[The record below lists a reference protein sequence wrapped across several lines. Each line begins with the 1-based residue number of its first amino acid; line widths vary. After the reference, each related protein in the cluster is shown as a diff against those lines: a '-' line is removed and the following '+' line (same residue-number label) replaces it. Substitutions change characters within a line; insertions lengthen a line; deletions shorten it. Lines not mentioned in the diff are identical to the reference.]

1 MRIGFNEAM
10 DRYGSD
16 KPDLRIDLEVQ
27 DMTALVEGSEF
38 ALAVRIPGWCRNW
51 TASIGGVQID
61 PAESGMDRGY
71 LCIDRKW
78 KGETVI
84 RLSFDMPVEVVSA
97 DPRVKADEGKRA
109 LMRGPL
115 VYCMEGIDNVG
126 TYQSARL
133 DSTTT
138 FTTEYDASLLCGVQ
152 TISAETPEGTLR
164 FVPYYSWDNREAC
177 PMKVWV
183 DYGTLE
189 D

>member
-1 MRIGFNEAM
+1 MSFRVSAPKSVNRTLKI
-10 DRYGSD
+10 
-16 KPDLRIDLEVQ
+16 
-27 DMTALVEGSEF
+27 
-38 ALAVRIPGWCRNW
+38 RIPGWCRNW

-61 PAESGMDRGY
+61 PAESSMDRGY
-71 LCIDRKW
+71 LCINRKW

>member
-1 MRIGFNEAM
+1 MSDEEIDKAVKEAAEFEAQ
-10 DRYGSD
+10 D
-16 KPDLRIDLEVQ
+16 KKRKEAIDTRNDADSFVFQ
-27 DMTALVEGSEF
+27 TQQALDQVGE
-38 ALAVRIPGWCRNW
+38 
-51 TASIGGVQID
+51 QID
-61 PAESGMDRGY
+61 PAESSMDRGY

-152 TISAETPEGTLR
+152 TISAETPEGTLL

-183 DYGTLE
+183 DYGTQE